1 MYVALSNMQ
10 HLQPASQPAEMVC
23 MHVHGKKHT
32 GWCAQEEP
40 VGVLV
45 QQLLHAGYSPYASK
59 A

>member
-1 MYVALSNMQ
+1 LAV
-10 HLQPASQPAEMVC
+10 VID
-23 MHVHGKKHT
+23 
-32 GWCAQEEP
+32 AQEEP